1 MAIVKFSKELQASI
15 LVNARTVFAEKRNA
29 AAKLDTHWTAQS
41 LADFA
46 FQPILG
52 ALNAPEVQP
61 FLHKVD
67 SVRVQRIDDA
77 QPWERFGNNSQVT
90 IPAPKRNAIRHLINN
105 PDGSEGEVV
114 ASYVYDTLALDFHNV
129 HAVLDLK
136 KALDERDKRL
146 AEVKVQT
153 DDFVK
158 VVEAVLNTHSTLA
171 SALRAWP
178 PLWELLDEKTKTKH
192 KEVTV
197 KAKADKPV
205 LDVDLSAAT
214 QLLTMKRM
222 GL

>member
-15 LVNARTVFAEKRNA
+15 LVNAKNLFAEKRNA

-46 FQPILG
+46 FQPILD
-52 ALNAPEVQP
+52 LLKQPEIQP
-61 FLHKVD
+61 FISKVD
-67 SVRVQRIDDA
+67 SVRVQTIDGA
-77 QPWERFGNNSQVT
+77 RPWERFASSTVT
-90 IPAPKRNAIRHLINN
+90 IPAPKRGAIRHPINN

-114 ASYVYDTLALDFHNV
+114 ASYVYDGLALDFHNV

-136 KALDERDKRL
+136 KAIDERDKRV

-178 PLWELLDEKTKTKH
+178 PLWELLDEKTKAKH

-214 QLLTMKRM
+214 QLLAMKRM